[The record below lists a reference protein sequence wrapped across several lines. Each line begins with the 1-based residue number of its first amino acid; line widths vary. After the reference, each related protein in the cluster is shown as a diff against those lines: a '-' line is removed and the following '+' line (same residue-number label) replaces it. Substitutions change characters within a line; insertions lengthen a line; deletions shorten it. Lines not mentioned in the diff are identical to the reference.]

1 MKTFVTENVFS
12 SNTLFKIRNTTTTTD
27 LLYKTTKKD
36 QSSISQSTVTTPLVS
51 LTTSTF
57 VTNTSTTM
65 IAITTTN
72 SSPTLPATSVN
83 PYYNKSQFP
92 TISTI
97 NKTNSPQSFP
107 KLSNSSSTSAS
118 NLSSTATTK
127 TSPKLTSISFVN
139 PFYTNAQFPTI
150 SPIGNKN
157 DSLISIPKLIT
168 SSSMSTSKPSSIT
181 TTNTPPK
188 YLSTSVNP
196 FKTKA
201 QLPTIL
207 PFGNMTYSPQFFP
220 RLSTSSPKFSFKLPS
235 TKSFSISPIILS
247 TSVHPTNSTA
257 QFSTTSPITKK
268 TDSSQSFPKLS
279 TYILRSDHKATSK
292 QVLTPT
298 EATKPTAAQIVTSIV
313 DPKLKSVKVDLNSSA
328 EVVHNFLG
336 RRRPSTQIT
345 TPNHSKQI
353 LFPLTSKPLVL
364 PVPSSF
370 GNDKQKVKF
379 LDPPPIVRFK
389 SPNKSITTTAKLG
402 QRYTK
407 TYTLGTTFTLLATTV
422 SPKSMRNATVT
433 APKSKNDVLHPKWK
447 DSLPVPPPLPP
458 LEPKPEVVVPGSE
471 TTRRSQTASSSQNP
485 TTMLT
490 SFSVKGWQWKSKYK
504 QRGETNNVLFTRV
517 TSPHN
522 ILLLYS

>member
-1 MKTFVTENVFS
+1 MFS
-12 SNTLFKIRNTTTTTD
+12 SNTSFKLRNTTTATD
-27 LLYKTTKKD
+27 VLYKTTKKD

-57 VTNTSTTM
+57 ATKTSTTM
-65 IAITTTN
+65 IAITTKN
-72 SSPTLPATSVN
+72 STPTLPATPVN
-83 PYYNKSQFP
+83 PYYYKSQFP
-92 TISTI
+92 TISII

-118 NLSSTATTK
+118 HLSSTATTK
-127 TSPKLTSISFVN
+127 TSPKLTSISSVN

-157 DSLISIPKLIT
+157 DSVISIPKLLT

-188 YLSTSVNP
+188 YLFTSVNP
-196 FKTKA
+196 FKTKT

-207 PFGNMTYSPQFFP
+207 PFGNMTYSPQLFP

-247 TSVHPTNSTA
+247 TSVHPTNRTT
-257 QFSTTSPITKK
+257 QFSTISPITKK
-268 TDSSQSFPKLS
+268 TGSSQSFPKLS
-279 TYILRSDHKATSK
+279 TSILRSDYKATSK

-313 DPKLKSVKVDLNSSA
+313 DPNLKYVKVDLNSSA
-328 EVVHNFLG
+328 EVVHNFPR

-345 TPNHSKQI
+345 TPNHSKKI

-364 PVPSSF
+364 PVPSSI
-370 GNDKQKVKF
+370 GNEKQQVKF

-389 SPNKSITTTAKLG
+389 SPNKSITTTAKSG
-402 QRYTK
+402 PRYIK
-407 TYTLGTTFTLLATTV
+407 TYTLGTTFKLLATTV
-422 SPKSMRNATVT
+422 SPKSMRSATVR

-447 DSLPVPPPLPP
+447 DLPVPPPLPP

-471 TTRRSQTASSSQNP
+471 TIHRSQTTSSSQNP

-490 SFSVKGWQWKSKYK
+490 SFSVKGWQWKSKYR
-504 QRGETNNVLFTRV
+504 QRGETNDILFTCV

-522 ILLLYS
+522 IILLYY

>member
-1 MKTFVTENVFS
+1 MFS
-12 SNTLFKIRNTTTTTD
+12 SNTSFKLRNTTTATD
-27 LLYKTTKKD
+27 VLYKTTKKD

-57 VTNTSTTM
+57 ANKTSTTM

-72 SSPTLPATSVN
+72 STPTLPATPVN

-92 TISTI
+92 TISII

-127 TSPKLTSISFVN
+127 TSPKLTSTSSVN

-157 DSLISIPKLIT
+157 DSVISIPKSLT

-207 PFGNMTYSPQFFP
+207 PFPNMTYSPQFFP

-279 TYILRSDHKATSK
+279 TSILRSYYKATSK

-298 EATKPTAAQIVTSIV
+298 EATKPAAAQIVTSIV
-313 DPKLKSVKVDLNSSA
+313 DPNLKYVKVDLNSSA
-328 EVVHNFLG
+328 EVVHNFLR

-364 PVPSSF
+364 SVPSSF

-389 SPNKSITTTAKLG
+389 SPNKSITTTAELG
-402 QRYTK
+402 PRYTK

-422 SPKSMRNATVT
+422 SPKSMRNATVR

-447 DSLPVPPPLPP
+447 DLLPVPPPLPP

-471 TTRRSQTASSSQNP
+471 TTRRSQTTSSSQNP

-490 SFSVKGWQWKSKYK
+490 SFSVKGWQWKSKYR
-504 QRGETNNVLFTRV
+504 QRGETNNVLFTCV

>member
-1 MKTFVTENVFS
+1 MKKFVTENMFS
-12 SNTLFKIRNTTTTTD
+12 SNTLLEMRNTTTTTD
-27 LLYKTTKKD
+27 VLYNTTKKD

-57 VTNTSTTM
+57 ATKTSTTM

-72 SSPTLPATSVN
+72 STPTLPATSVN
-83 PYYNKSQFP
+83 PYYNKSKFP

-127 TSPKLTSISFVN
+127 TLPKLTSTSSVN
-139 PFYTNAQFPTI
+139 LNYTNAQFPTI

-157 DSLISIPKLIT
+157 DSLISIPK
-168 SSSMSTSKPSSIT
+168 SSSMSTSKLSSIT

-257 QFSTTSPITKK
+257 QFSTTSPTTKK
-268 TDSSQSFPKLS
+268 TDSSQYFPKLS
-279 TYILRSDHKATSK
+279 TSILGSDHKATSK
-292 QVLTPT
+292 QILTPT

-328 EVVHNFLG
+328 DVVHNFH
-336 RRRPSTQIT
+336 RRRPSIQIT
-345 TPNHSKQI
+345 TPNHSKRI

-364 PVPSSF
+364 PVPSLF
-370 GNDKQKVKF
+370 GNGKQKVKF

-402 QRYTK
+402 PRYTK
-407 TYTLGTTFTLLATTV
+407 TYTLGTTFTLLATTI
-422 SPKSMRNATVT
+422 SPKSMRNVTVR

-447 DSLPVPPPLPP
+447 DLIPVPPPLPP

-490 SFSVKGWQWKSKYK
+490 SFSVKGWQWKSKYR
-504 QRGETNNVLFTRV
+504 QRGETNNVLFTCV